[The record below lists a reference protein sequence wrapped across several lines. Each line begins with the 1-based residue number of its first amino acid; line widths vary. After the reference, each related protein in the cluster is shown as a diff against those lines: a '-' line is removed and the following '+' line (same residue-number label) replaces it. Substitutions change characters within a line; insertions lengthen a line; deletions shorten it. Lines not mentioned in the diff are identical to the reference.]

1 MEKKSL
7 TIFRF
12 SDGAV
17 EFFSIIE
24 NGFSITVVTASSFSS
39 ITLSGF
45 VDSSKVWSSCATI
58 L

>member
-45 VDSSKVWSSCATI
+45 VDSSKV
-58 L
+58 